1 MESRS
6 EQDLI
11 RIGSAI
17 DKRAKELDKAH
28 LQVLI
33 HAAPVFQCADALSKS
48 IDAIL
53 KAIDLKQYREAS
65 DIGYGDLCSNFV
77 WMQRTLGSL
86 STAAFKLSD
95 TISRVAG
102 DSGVPYEQVK
112 PLVDDY
118 FEKQEATQRG
128 QSSAAMHRAEF
139 SDGNEGET

>member
-1 MESRS
+1 MQPQSD
-6 EQDLI
+6 QDAV
-11 RIGSAI
+11 RIKSAI

-48 IDAIL
+48 IDAVL
-53 KAIDLKQYREAS
+53 KAIDLKQYQDAS

-118 FEKQEATQRG
+118 FEKQEAAQRR
-128 QSSAAMHRAEF
+128 QPSATIDR
-139 SDGNEGET
+139 SDPTDGNERET